1 MDRVAL
7 TEQALLDELGRLRDV
22 PPAGEQPT
30 GIDAGMALQLFTW
43 QVTSRALDVA
53 ARRLKAAGTGYYTI
67 ASAGHED
74 NVLVGAIL
82 RGDDPAF
89 LHYRSG
95 AFMQARLSQDPSA
108 DPIGDVIRSFGAA
121 ADDPVSA
128 GRHKVWGSA
137 NAWVPPQTS
146 TISSQ
151 LPKAVGVAFA
161 IGRRERGGWEPAP
174 GARPLADDAIVM
186 TSFGDAS
193 LNHATALTAINAAR
207 YAKRRG
213 QPVPMLFV
221 CEDNGLGISVDTPRR
236 WVQDLASGW
245 RHLTYLRADGELD
258 ERLAVV
264 EEAVATCR
272 EQRTPVFLHLPTV
285 RLWGHAGSDVEMGY
299 RTMEAITADESRDPL
314 LRTARWLVMTGRA
327 TADELAALVEQ
338 IRADV
343 VARTDELGGG
353 ATLPDAAAVMAPL
366 APLDDTTVRRAVIV
380 PAADQRAEAFSPGL
394 PETLVVAGRRT
405 LAAHMNAALHDVM
418 LAHPEAAVFG
428 EDVGHKGGVYGVT
441 NGLQQRFG
449 IGRVFD
455 TLLDETTILGVAQGL
470 GLAGGLAI
478 PEIQYLAYLHNA
490 LDQLRGEA
498 ASTSFFSNGAYTTP
512 MVVRLAGLAYQK
524 GFGGHFHN
532 DNAIGAL
539 RDIPGMIVASPS
551 RGDDA
556 VRMFRGLVAA
566 SAAHGQVSVFL
577 EPIALYHQRDLLTAG
592 DEGWLT
598 DHPDHG
604 QPVLLP
610 GEVGVYDPSA
620 VPGRVDGRASA
631 PAAGVEADEP
641 ADVVVFTFANGVPM
655 SLRARAAAP
664 GLAVRVVDLRWL
676 RPLPHDAIL
685 AHAVEVGRVLVV
697 DECRAT
703 GGIAD
708 EVIAHLAE
716 GGFTGPMKSVRSKD
730 SFVPLGPA
738 ADHVLLGEHDIIA
751 ALQTF
756 K

>member
-1 MDRVAL
+1 MDRVAI
-7 TEQALLDELGRLRDV
+7 TEQALLDVLEGLRGQSVVHTEVGLGADR
-22 PPAGEQPT
+22 
-30 GIDAGMALQLFTW
+30 ALQLFAW

-53 ARRLKAAGTGYYTI
+53 GRRLRAAGTGYYTI

-82 RGDDPAF
+82 RADDPAF
-89 LHYRSG
+89 LHYRAG
-95 AFMQARLSQDPSA
+95 AFMQARLALDPTA
-108 DPIGDVIRSFGAA
+108 DPVGDVIRSFGAA
-121 ADDPVSA
+121 ADDPVSG

-137 NAWVPPQTS
+137 NVWVPPQTS
-146 TISSQ
+146 TIASQ

-161 IGRRERGGWEPAP
+161 IGRRERGGWEPRTN
-174 GARPLADDAIVM
+174 ARHLPRDAIVM

-236 WVQDLASGW
+236 WVQDLASSW
-245 RHLTYLRADGELD
+245 RHLTYLRADGDLD
-258 ERLAVV
+258 DRLAVV
-264 EEAVATCR
+264 EQAVATCR
-272 EQRTPVFLHLPTV
+272 EERTPVFLHLPTV

-299 RTMEAITADESRDPL
+299 RTMEAIAADESRDPL
-314 LRTARWLVMTGRA
+314 LRTATWLVATGRA
-327 TADELAALVEQ
+327 TAGDLMELVLR
-338 IRADV
+338 IRDDV
-343 VARTDELGGG
+343 ATRTDVLGGG
-353 ATLPDAAAVMAPL
+353 PTLADTEAVMAPL
-366 APLDDTTVRRAVIV
+366 APFDEGRVRAAVLI
-380 PAADQRAEAFSPGL
+380 PAEAERVAVHVSGL
-394 PETLVVAGRRT
+394 PEAQVAPGRRT
-405 LAAHMNAALHDVM
+405 LAAHLNAALHDLL

-498 ASTSFFSNGAYTTP
+498 ASTLFFSNGAYTTP
-512 MVVRLAGLAYQK
+512 MVVRVAGLAYQK

-539 RDIPGMIVASPS
+539 RDIPGMIVATPS

-556 VRMFRGLVAA
+556 VRMLRGLVAA
-566 SAAHGQVSVFL
+566 AATHGQVSVFL
-577 EPIALYHQRDLLTAG
+577 EPIALYHQRDLASAG

-598 DHPDHG
+598 DHPGHD

-610 GEVGVYDPSA
+610 GDVGVYDPSVA
-620 VPGRVDGRASA
+620 PRDVAGRRSA
-631 PAAGVEADEP
+631 PEVGDVTQASV
-641 ADVVVFTFANGVPM
+641 DVVIFTFANGVPM
-655 SLRARAAAP
+655 SLRARNEVSD
-664 GLAVRVVDLRWL
+664 LRVRVVDLRWL
-676 RPLPHDAIL
+676 RPLPHNAIL

-697 DECRAT
+697 DELRAT

-708 EVIAHLAE
+708 EVISHLAE
-716 GGFTGPMKSVRSKD
+716 GGFTGPMRSVRSKD

-738 ADHVLLGEHDIIA
+738 ADHVLLGESDITV

-756 K
+756 R